1 LVIGLFCPVE
11 YPLRRP
17 LLCKSYIRRETQD
30 FMSADN
36 ILLQVN
42 QVSFEIPGYFQLVP
56 ISLSI
61 GSNEKLVIAGET
73 GSGKSSL
80 LKLIAGL
87 LQPAS
92 GNIFFE
98 GKRVE
103 GPLEKL
109 IPGHPGIAYLSQHY
123 ELRNNYIVYDLLDY
137 GSEMNRAEAEQLF
150 RVCEIDHL
158 LQRKTNSGL
167 SGGERQRIALAKL
180 LATKPRLLLLD
191 EPFSNLDSI
200 HKSHIKQVLSNIG
213 RAYSVSMILVSHDPQ
228 DMLSW
233 ADKIMVMQDGSVLQ
247 QASPEDIYLKPVNS
261 YVAGLFGAFNT
272 VSASWLAAH
281 GYPQFSQ
288 KLEKEFMIREEHIFI
303 EGNLSSL
310 MATPTR
316 CVFTGPA
323 YRVTLEAGGNTFTCL
338 HSRPVP
344 EGIPVN
350 IRFDADK
357 LWPLQ
362 GNASD

>member
-1 LVIGLFCPVE
+1 MP
-11 YPLRRP
+11 
-17 LLCKSYIRRETQD
+17 
-30 FMSADN
+30 ADN
-36 ILLQVN
+36 ILLQVD
-42 QVSFEIPGYFQLVP
+42 QVSFNLPGHFELAPVSF
-56 ISLSI
+56 SLT
-61 GSNEKLVIAGET
+61 GNEKLVIAGET
-73 GSGKSSL
+73 GSGKSTL

-87 LQPAS
+87 LQPAAGS
-92 GNIFFE
+92 ISFAH
-98 GKRVE
+98 KRVE

-137 GSEMNRAEAEQLF
+137 GSEMSQAEAEQLF

-200 HKSHIKQVLSNIG
+200 HKSHIKQVLYNIG
-213 RAYSVSMILVSHDPQ
+213 QAYPVSMILVSHDPQ

-233 ADKIMVMQDGSVLQ
+233 ADKIMVMRNGGVLQ

-261 YVAGLFGAFNT
+261 YVAGLFGPFNT
-272 VSASWLAAH
+272 VSASWLVAN
-281 GYPQFSQ
+281 GYPGFSE
-288 KLEKEFMIREEHIFI
+288 KLAKMFMLREEHIFI
-303 EGNLSSL
+303 GDNHKQL

-323 YRVTLEAGGNTFTCL
+323 YRVTLEAGGGTFTCL
-338 HSRPVP
+338 HHQPVP
-344 EGIPVN
+344 AGIPVA
-350 IRFDADK
+350 ISIDTDK

-362 GNASD
+362 EDASD